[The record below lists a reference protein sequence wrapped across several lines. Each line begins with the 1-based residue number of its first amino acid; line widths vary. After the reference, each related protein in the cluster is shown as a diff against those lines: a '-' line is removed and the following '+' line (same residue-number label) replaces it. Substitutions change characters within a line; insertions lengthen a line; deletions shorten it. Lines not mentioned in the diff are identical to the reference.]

1 MAKQTLPEY
10 IQLLRLKNYS
20 GEEAIAVLKRITGF
34 IRPPGS
40 VRNAAHINRQCE
52 LLCTTL
58 QSDHR
63 LEEAFGHLLAEIFTG
78 ADITDL
84 VTDGGI
90 VTGATFSQQ
99 LRHMINYKLIPPYRE
114 PGAIATVIEEVFEK
128 KRDWRWVSLIPVHY
142 LEYFFEI
149 ARKAFAASPSDLNV
163 ELTNAARIVSYR
175 IASLGL
181 EKEILI
187 RARKK
192 EELITPFT
200 DQNRELHQ
208 YIQAGTGHLLPDHY
222 NAVMRQVSLCRQSLR
237 ELNKNSVET
246 GTSINQTFLIR
257 RLTQL
262 VERLAFIMQLLHHP
276 ARVTNTQLARIFC
289 QTIYDQKRS
298 NNISSFLSNNLNL
311 LAYRIV
317 EHKKDTGEKYI
328 TANRK
333 EYARIFLSACGGGF
347 IVSMLVMIK
356 FLIGEMHLPVFWEGV
371 LYSLNYAV
379 GFSAIQLLY
388 FTLASKQPAMTASV
402 LAGSLRGSR
411 GTVFA
416 ELAVV
421 ASRVSRS
428 QFISIIGNVL
438 TVFPFTFLWMF
449 LYQEISGVSLVTQQQ
464 AAKLLHANHPGYSL
478 SILYAIIAGLFLFM
492 SGIIAGYYEN
502 RMVYAKIAERLP
514 EQPFLKK
521 VMPRRMQQWFIKFFA
536 RNAGGLMGNISL
548 GIFLGM
554 AAFFGKITGIPFDIR
569 HITFAAGNVM
579 MGIAGGGSTDVLFLS
594 FCVFGVAIIGFF
606 NLFISF
612 LLAFYLAMKARNLRL
627 GDYPKMGRMILRHFI
642 RHPGEFFYPPKNGR
656 SAFAPNR
663 DTAMYTNDLGIS

>member
-10 IQLLRLKNYS
+10 IQILRLKTYS
-20 GEEAIAVLKRITGF
+20 GAEAIAILKKITSF

-40 VRNAAHINRQCE
+40 GRNGAFVLKQCE
-52 LLCTTL
+52 LLCNTL
-58 QSDHR
+58 KNDSR
-63 LEEAFGHLLAEIFTG
+63 LEAAFGQLLAEIFNA

-84 VTDGGI
+84 ITDSGI
-90 VTGATFSQQ
+90 VTGATFAQQ

-114 PGAIATVIEEVFEK
+114 PGAIITVIEEVFDK
-128 KRDWRWVSLIPVHY
+128 KRDWRWVAFIPLDH
-142 LEYFFEI
+142 LEYFFAL
-149 ARKAFAASPSDLNV
+149 ARKAFAERPSDLNI
-163 ELTNAARIVSYR
+163 ELSNAARIVSYR

-200 DQNRELHQ
+200 DQNRQLHQ
-208 YIQAGTGHLLPDHY
+208 YLSNNERTGDDYNHLMH
-222 NAVMRQVSLCRQSLR
+222 QVFLCRQSLR
-237 ELNKNSVET
+237 ELNQNSVET

-257 RLTQL
+257 RLSQL
-262 VERLAFIMQLLHHP
+262 VERLSFILQLLHHP
-276 ARVTNTQLARIFC
+276 KRVSNIQLARIFR
-289 QTIYDQKRS
+289 QTIYNQKRS
-298 NNISSFLSNNLNL
+298 NNISRFLSNNLNL

-317 EHKKDTGEKYI
+317 EHKKDSGEKYV
-328 TANRK
+328 TSNLK
-333 EYARIFLSACGGGF
+333 EYVRIFLSACGGGF
-347 IVSMLVMIK
+347 IVSILVIIK
-356 FLIGEMHLPVFWEGV
+356 FLIGRMHFPVFWEGV
-371 LYSLNYAV
+371 LYSMNYAI
-379 GFSAIQLLY
+379 GFIAIQLLR

-411 GTVFA
+411 ATAIA

-438 TVFPFTFLWMF
+438 MVFPFTFLWM
-449 LYQEISGVSLVTQQQ
+449 LIYQNLTGISLVSVDQ
-464 AAKLLHANHPGYSL
+464 AAVMLKSNHPGYSL
-478 SILYAIIAGLFLFM
+478 SILYAAIAGVFLFI

-502 RMVYAKIAERLP
+502 RMVYSKIGERLQGHALLNRLMP
-514 EQPFLKK
+514 NRMRKKFISFLT
-521 VMPRRMQQWFIKFFA
+521 V
-536 RNAGGLMGNISL
+536 NTGGLMGNLSL

-579 MGIAGGGSTDVLFLS
+579 MGIAGGGSSDMIYLFYCL
-594 FCVFGVAIIGFF
+594 FGVALIGFF

-612 LLAFYLAMKARNLRL
+612 LLAFYLAMKARNLHL
-627 GDYPKMGRMILRHFI
+627 GDYPKMGRIILRHFF
-642 RHPGEFFYPPKNGR
+642 RHPKEFFYPPKNGR
-656 SAFAPNR
+656 SAFEPNK
-663 DTAMYTNDLGIS
+663 DTALFTNDLGIS